1 MQVVPVAP
9 ACEGDTYSDNQRLLA
24 LQAPSGLGLAS
35 QLQVMD
41 QVPPTAPSTVIDD
54 NYSDVAPL
62 HHHDED
68 GDSDGDDVSEV
79 EEFDSDDEPAGAASA
94 SASASASPSG
104 SVVMSPVQSGS
115 IDEDMVESPDGARR
129 PRRSVGSLK
138 HSPLFVGAQAKAGAP
153 GGASALQGQLEAL
166 QDIAMGE
173 LAWW

>member
-1 MQVVPVAP
+1 
-9 ACEGDTYSDNQRLLA
+9 
-24 LQAPSGLGLAS
+24 
-35 QLQVMD
+35 MD

-68 GDSDGDDVSEV
+68 GDSDGVDVSEV
-79 EEFDSDDEPAGAASA
+79 EEFDSDDEPDGAASA
-94 SASASASPSG
+94 SASPSGGSG

-153 GGASALQGQLEAL
+153 GAASALQGQLEAL

-173 LAWW
+173 LAWWW